1 VDVVVIPIPREV
13 LVGLAIVP
21 LGRQN
26 LPPPNLFV
34 GAGEPLTAI
43 KFFSSIDECV
53 YWYNTIK
60 PHGALD
66 LKTPIDAY
74 YEKMPQ
80 TDILADPSIIKKE
93 VSS

>member
-1 VDVVVIPIPREV
+1 
-13 LVGLAIVP
+13 
-21 LGRQN
+21 
-26 LPPPNLFV
+26 
-34 GAGEPLTAI
+34 
-43 KFFSSIDECV
+43 V

-74 YEKMPQ
+74 YVKMPQ
-80 TDILADPSIIKKE
+80 TDILADPSIIEKE

>member
-1 VDVVVIPIPREV
+1 MDDDGLLLLTNRFSRETNGKV
-13 LVGLAIVP
+13 EKLFDEVGKK
-21 LGRQN
+21 
-26 LPPPNLFV
+26 
-34 GAGEPLTAI
+34 I
-43 KFFSSIDECV
+43 KFFPPIDECV

-80 TDILADPSIIKKE
+80 TDILADPSILEKE
-93 VSS
+93 VPS